1 MSTYVQIDKN
11 PDKSVGLDY
20 PVRLGNKGYFKR
32 TSTLIQAA
40 RVNIESVLLTRKG
53 ERVFQPDFGSGIY
66 DFLFDNISD
75 ETIENLKIE
84 VEENI
89 STHLPYVQIL
99 ELNISQDER
108 NLNQLNCIL
117 KFTVVSSPDV
127 YDAVTFSVV
136 SSGE

>member
-75 ETIENLKIE
+75 E
-84 VEENI
+84 NI

>member
-32 TSTLIQAA
+32 TSTLIQ
-40 RVNIESVLLTRKG
+40 
-53 ERVFQPDFGSGIY
+53 
-66 DFLFDNISD
+66 
-75 ETIENLKIE
+75 
-84 VEENI
+84 
-89 STHLPYVQIL
+89 
-99 ELNISQDER
+99 DER